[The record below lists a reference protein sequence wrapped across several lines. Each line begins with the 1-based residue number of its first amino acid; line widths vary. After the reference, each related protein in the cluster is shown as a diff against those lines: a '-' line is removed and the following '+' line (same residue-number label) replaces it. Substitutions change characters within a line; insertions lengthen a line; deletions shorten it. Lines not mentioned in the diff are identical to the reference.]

1 MRFPFSIL
9 PSARISTLAA
19 LSLAFAGCASVSVTP
34 EPIRPPDPS
43 TAMNAI
49 EAEPTYPAQI
59 EVRDFDFAPDAVTE
73 NTSVFHQA
81 TDLVR
86 SSTPEQRRVAIGH
99 DAAVA
104 LSNEIAKRL
113 QKNGF
118 NATRVASDSDVSMR
132 GNFLLITGRLID
144 VDEGNRFERVAVG
157 LGSGESR
164 LVAEVHVFRVVNGEK
179 AEVLAFIT
187 DANSGKMPGVAASMG
202 LGELVLGPV
211 TALTAAENAASSG
224 QKIYS
229 SQIEYLAGE
238 SGNEVAR
245 YLSQYSAAQ
254 GWIPRSQAKSVHL
267 ASSIP
272 AGAEGKG

>member
-9 PSARISTLAA
+9 PSARISTVAA

-34 EPIRPPDPS
+34 EPIRPPDP
-43 TAMNAI
+43 AVAINAI
-49 EAEPTYPAQI
+49 EAERTYPAQI

-86 SSTPEQRRVAIGH
+86 SSTPEQRRVEIGH
-99 DAAVA
+99 DAAVT

-118 NATRVASDSDVSMR
+118 NVTRVASDSDVALH

-179 AEVLAFIT
+179 AEVLTFIT
-187 DANSGKMPGVAASMG
+187 DATSGKMPGIAASMG

-254 GWIPRSQAKSVHL
+254 GWIPTSKAKSVHL

-272 AGAEGKG
+272 ATPGSQG